1 MIGVSMSITELSFD
15 ILAIIL
21 LMLASIF
28 FSLAETSILS
38 LNKIRL
44 KSYLEKKRKN
54 AIVIK
59 ELLNS
64 PENFLAAILIGNN
77 IVNITIS
84 VLITVV
90 VIQVFGPGTVT
101 LATILATFLILA
113 FAEITPKAFAA
124 RNPEIAYKLARIMK
138 FLIWVLKPL
147 IVFFTRFTNM
157 LLRLFGVHSSIKE
170 PIFLREDIRHLIEMC
185 EENGVIQKEEKHILS
200 SALDFSQIRAK
211 DVMIPIEKVTC
222 IHGDATLHDAL
233 EIIQKKG
240 FARIPVTNGD
250 KILGFVHIKDILN
263 NLTDRGKYIR
273 ELARPSL
280 FAYPDTSLLELV
292 NLIKNRQSSMCFV
305 LNEQGKTLGL
315 VTLGLL
321 LEKIVGEIK
330 HVE

>member
-1 MIGVSMSITELSFD
+1 MPIQEISFV
-15 ILAIIL
+15 IFAIII

-44 KSYLEKKRKN
+44 KSYLESKRKN
-54 AIVIK
+54 AIIIK
-59 ELLNS
+59 EMLNN

-90 VIQVFGPGTVT
+90 VIQVFGPGAVT
-101 LATILATFLILA
+101 LATILTTFLILA

-124 RNPEIAYKLARIMK
+124 RNPDIAYKLARIMK
-138 FLIWVLKPL
+138 FLMWILKPL
-147 IVFFTRFTNM
+147 IEFFTRFTNM
-157 LLRLFGVHSSIKE
+157 LLRLLGVHSSIKE

-185 EENGVIQKEEKHILS
+185 EENGVIQKKEKHILS
-200 SALDFSQIRAK
+200 SMLYFSQIHAK

-222 IHGDATLHDAL
+222 INSDATLHDAL
-233 EIIQKKG
+233 EIFYEKG
-240 FARIPVTNGD
+240 FARIPVINGD

-263 NLTDRGKYIR
+263 NVADREKSIR
-273 ELARPSL
+273 EMARPAI
-280 FAYPDTSLLELV
+280 FADNDTSLLELV
-292 NLIKNRQSSMCFV
+292 DLIKNSQSSMCFV
-305 LNEQGKTLGL
+305 LDDQGKTLGL

>member
-1 MIGVSMSITELSFD
+1 MSIAEFSIY

-28 FSLAETSILS
+28 FSLSETSILS

-54 AIVIK
+54 AIIIK
-59 ELLNS
+59 KLLNS

-90 VIQVFGPGTVT
+90 VIQVFGSGAVP
-101 LATILATFLILA
+101 LATILTTFLILA
-113 FAEITPKAFAA
+113 FAEITPKAYAA

-138 FLIWVLKPL
+138 FLIWFLKPL
-147 IVFFTRFTNM
+147 IVFFSLFTNI

-185 EENGVIQKEEKHILS
+185 EENGVIKKEEKHILS
-200 SALDFSQIRAK
+200 SALGFSQIRAK

-222 IHGDATLHDAL
+222 IPGDATLHDAL
-233 EIIQKKG
+233 EIIHKKG

-250 KILGFVHIKDILN
+250 KILGFVHMKDILN
-263 NLTDRGKYIR
+263 HLGDGGKSIR
-273 ELARPSL
+273 ELARPAL
-280 FAYPDTSLLELV
+280 FANPDTSLIELV

-305 LNEQGKTLGL
+305 LDEQGTALGL

>member
-1 MIGVSMSITELSFD
+1 MSIAELSFN
-15 ILAIIL
+15 IIAVIL
-21 LMLASIF
+21 LTLISIF
-28 FSLAETSILS
+28 FTLAETSILS

-44 KSYLEKKRKN
+44 KSHLEKKQEN
-54 AIVIK
+54 AIIIK

-77 IVNITIS
+77 MVNIMIS

-90 VIQVFGPGTVT
+90 VIQVFGPGAVT
-101 LATILATFLILA
+101 LATIVATFLILP
-113 FAEITPKAFAA
+113 FAEITPTAYAT

-138 FLIWVLKPL
+138 FLVWILKPL

-157 LLRLFGVHSSIKE
+157 LLRLLGVHSSIKE

-185 EENGVIQKEEKHILS
+185 EENGVIQKEEERILS

-233 EIIQKKG
+233 GIIHQKG
-240 FARIPVTNGD
+240 FTRIPVIDGD

-263 NLTDRGKYIR
+263 NLTDKEKTVR
-273 ELARPSL
+273 EIARPGL
-280 FAYPDTSLLELV
+280 FTTTNTSLLELV
-292 NLIKNRQSSMCFV
+292 DLIKNRQSSMCFV
-305 LNEQGKTLGL
+305 LDEQGKTLGL

-330 HVE
+330 

>member
-1 MIGVSMSITELSFD
+1 MSIEELSFN
-15 ILAIIL
+15 IVAIIL
-21 LMLASIF
+21 LMLVSIF

-54 AIVIK
+54 AIIIK

-84 VLITVV
+84 VSITVV
-90 VIQVFGPGTVT
+90 LIQVFGPSAVT
-101 LATILATFLILA
+101 LATIIATFLILA

-157 LLRLFGVHSSIKE
+157 LLRLFGMQSSIRE

-222 IHGDATLHDAL
+222 IHGDATLQDAL
-233 EIIQKKG
+233 GIIHKKG

-263 NLTDRGKYIR
+263 NLSDKEKTIR
-273 ELARPSL
+273 ELARPAL
-280 FAYPDTSLLELV
+280 FANHDTSLL
-292 NLIKNRQSSMCFV
+292 
-305 LNEQGKTLGL
+305 
-315 VTLGLL
+315 
-321 LEKIVGEIK
+321 
-330 HVE
+330 